1 MPCRSCRGRGSLVRA
16 IRQHGEGSSE
26 PLRFFP
32 FFALRVRQ
40 SSRLQSAVMA
50 TNLIPYGDGC
60 PRAESPSRTD
70 RAALTSAI
78 ALCTAAVAAPGHVQ
92 EGPSSAAPIGQLVGR
107 SAVGS
112 SFGQRQ
118 LSLRQPRSSFCQPQ
132 PAPTVHYQEGNA
144 AFCDVSRLNFL
155 IVE

>member
-1 MPCRSCRGRGSLVRA
+1 MRA

-32 FFALRVRQ
+32 FVALRVRQ

-92 EGPSSAAPIGQLVGR
+92 ESGNSSVD
-107 SAVGS
+107 
-112 SFGQRQ
+112 
-118 LSLRQPRSSFCQPQ
+118 QPLDRVLANDSYLCVNRDPVFASHSPPRPCTIKRVTPPF
-132 PAPTVHYQEGNA
+132 ATYHA
-144 AFCDVSRLNFL
+144 
-155 IVE
+155 

>member
-32 FFALRVRQ
+32 FVALRVRQ

-60 PRAESPSRTD
+60 PRAESPSRTGRATSKRVHHRRRRSGNSSVDQPLD
-70 RAALTSAI
+70 RVLANDSY
-78 ALCTAAVAAPGHVQ
+78 LCVNRDPVFASHSP
-92 EGPSSAAPIGQLVGR
+92 
-107 SAVGS
+107 
-112 SFGQRQ
+112 
-118 LSLRQPRSSFCQPQ
+118 PRPCTIKRVTPPF
-132 PAPTVHYQEGNA
+132 ATYHA
-144 AFCDVSRLNFL
+144 
-155 IVE
+155 